1 MDDIEFNAALANF
14 AKANEKT
21 LKVIYGGDG
30 TLVHKWRDEYGK
42 KKNARGFLPIRN
54 YGLCDKHRAFY
65 EKLFLKDDSTDDNNA
80 ISLKQILFPTIC
92 GKFYSSMDYKLDA
105 LSEIVVA
112 NDDPTSAIRFNV
124 IVDGKVIVENAI
136 ANGLIFAAKLG
147 STGYFKSVARTMFM
161 RGIGLGFICPTYSL
175 PNIVADEASIVELEV
190 VRDAKLTVTAD
201 KIALH
206 GIEAPK
212 GWKINVMDACNNVAI
227 FGYEQF
233 MCPDCRKNRNSALVN
248 DNYFVR

>member
-1 MDDIEFNAALANF
+1 
-14 AKANEKT
+14 
-21 LKVIYGGDG
+21 
-30 TLVHKWRDEYGK
+30 
-42 KKNARGFLPIRN
+42 
-54 YGLCDKHRAFY
+54 
-65 EKLFLKDDSTDDNNA
+65 
-80 ISLKQILFPTIC
+80 
-92 GKFYSSMDYKLDA
+92 
-105 LSEIVVA
+105 
-112 NDDPTSAIRFNV
+112 
-124 IVDGKVIVENAI
+124 
-136 ANGLIFAAKLG
+136 
-147 STGYFKSVARTMFM
+147 M

-233 MCPDCRKNRNSALVN
+233 MCPDCRKNRNSTLVN